1 MQAALDMC
9 SSMDQRIVGLV
20 PSIESIERNLSRQ
33 YEHVQRAREDLDIEY
48 SLATGAAYIVESP
61 DGTTLRSEELHYATE
76 LRRAGVVHR
85 RLNELSAFVTSTTR
99 AFSND
104 TQGEQFDPA
113 TTAIAR
119 TAAIEAQEL
128 ERQRLA
134 REIHDGPAQALANAI
149 IALEFVERAIR
160 SETQAQPVRAMDEVE
175 RIKSTLRD
183 GLNEIR
189 RFIFD
194 LKPTMLQDRG
204 LVSTVRHYVDS
215 YQSLFDM
222 AVDVTATDMVSVRL
236 TSDQEL
242 TAFRIVQEAIQ
253 NARKHSRAS
262 RITVD
267 MRHEQHAVLVC
278 VADNG
283 RGFSPER
290 VSSNITSGAGLKGM
304 RERAALVGGE
314 LTLESTPGDGT
325 VIRLRL
331 PLSGMDEL
339 VANVS
344 TISVE

>member
-1 MQAALDMC
+1 MC
-9 SSMDQRIVGLV
+9 TSLDQRIVNLV
-20 PSIESIERNLSRQ
+20 PAIEALERSLAMQ
-33 YEHVQRAREDLDIEY
+33 YEHLQREREELDIEF
-48 SLATGAAYIVESP
+48 SLASGAAYIVESP
-61 DGTTLRSEELHYATE
+61 DGQELRTAERAAAKD
-76 LRRAGVVHR
+76 LRRAGIVHR
-85 RLNELSAFVTSTTR
+85 RLNELSAFVASTTR
-99 AFSND
+99 SFSAD
-104 TQGEQFDPA
+104 ESTEQFDPA

-119 TAAIEAQEL
+119 TAAIDAQEL

-134 REIHDGPAQALANAI
+134 REIHDGPAQAMANAI

-160 SETQAQPVRAMDEVE
+160 AETQSHPVRALDEVE

-222 AVDVTATDMVSVRL
+222 AVDIEVDDLSSVRL
-236 TSDQEL
+236 NADQEL
-242 TAFRIVQEAIQ
+242 TAFRVVQEAMQ

-262 RITVD
+262 RISVD
-267 MRHEQHAVLVC
+267 IHHRDQTILVC
-278 VADNG
+278 IADNG

-290 VSSNITSGAGLKGM
+290 VTSTVSSGAGLKGM

-314 LTLESTPGDGT
+314 LALESAPGDGT
-325 VIRLRL
+325 VVRLRL
-331 PLSGMDEL
+331 PLSATDDS
-339 VANVS
+339 S
-344 TISVE
+344 TSLASGPTSSAE